1 MASFR
6 THYQNLK
13 VDREAAEG
21 VIKAAYKALTFKYHP
36 DRNPDRANAEK
47 TFKLIR
53 ESYEVLIDPV
63 SRRKH
68 DEWIARQEAKTKR
81 NQRDTYTEGGRE
93 EKKREREKRGRNK
106 APQMH
111 EVWPAPRER
120 RRPDFMHLCREE
132 RRGRNRNSNF
142 PKCS

>member
-13 VDREAAEG
+13 VDRKAPKG
-21 VIKAAYKALTFKYHP
+21 VIKAAYKALTFEHHP
-36 DRNPDRANAEK
+36 DRNPDNANAEK

-68 DEWIARQEAKTKR
+68 DEWIARQEAKIQR
-81 NQRDTYTEGGRE
+81 NQRGTYTEGGRE
-93 EKKREREKRGRNK
+93 ERKRESKSKRE
-106 APQMH
+106 
-111 EVWPAPRER
+111 
-120 RRPDFMHLCREE
+120 
-132 RRGRNRNSNF
+132 
-142 PKCS
+142 